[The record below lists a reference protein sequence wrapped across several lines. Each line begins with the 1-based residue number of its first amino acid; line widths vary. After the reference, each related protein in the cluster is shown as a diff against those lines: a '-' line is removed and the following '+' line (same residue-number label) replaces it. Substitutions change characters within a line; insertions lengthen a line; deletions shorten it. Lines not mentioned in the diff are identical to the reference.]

1 MLVERVL
8 DVARR
13 RLITIDSDALLTEAA
28 ALLGRAQVNLV
39 VVCASDG
46 AMVGVITKTD
56 VVRQISQCEGSGC
69 RAEAATVMTR
79 DVTRCHPDDMLH
91 NVWSIMKERGFL
103 HIPIVDQDSRPCGV
117 LNARDA
123 LQALL
128 GEAKD
133 EESLLRD
140 YVMGIGYR

>member
-13 RLITIDSDALLTEAA
+13 RLVTIYSGALLTEAA

-46 AMVGVITKTD
+46 AMVGVITQTD
-56 VVRQISQCEGSGC
+56 VVRQISRCQGSTC
-69 RAEAATVMTR
+69 RAEAAMVMTR
-79 DVTRCHPDDMLH
+79 DVTRCHPDDMLQD
-91 NVWSIMKERGFL
+91 VWLIMKERGFL

-128 GEAKD
+128 GEVED
-133 EESLLRD
+133 EGSLLRD

>member
-1 MLVERVL
+1 MLVEGMLPIARQRLVTL
-8 DVARR
+8 DA
-13 RLITIDSDALLTEAA
+13 SALLTEAA
-28 ALLGRAQVNLV
+28 GLLGRAQVNLV

-56 VVRQISQCEGSGC
+56 VVRHISCCQES
-69 RAEAATVMTR
+69 ALMAKAATVMTR
-79 DVTRCHPDDMLH
+79 DVTHCHPDDLLH
-91 NVWSIMKERGFL
+91 HVWSIMKERGFL
-103 HIPIVDQDSRPCGV
+103 HIPIVDQESRPCGV

-128 GEAKD
+128 GESED

>member
-1 MLVERVL
+1 MFVERVL
-8 DVARR
+8 TTARL
-13 RLITIDSDALLTEAA
+13 RLVTIDAGALLTEAA
-28 ALLGRAQVNLV
+28 ALLGSAQVNLV

-56 VVRQISQCEGSGC
+56 VVRQISQCQGSAC
-69 RAEAATVMTR
+69 TAKAATVMTR

-91 NVWSIMKERGFL
+91 DVWSIMKERGFL

-128 GEAKD
+128 GEVED
-133 EESLLRD
+133 EGSLLRD

>member
-8 DVARR
+8 TVARQ
-13 RLITIDSDALLTEAA
+13 RLVTIDASDLLTEAA
-28 ALLGRAQVNLV
+28 GLLAKAQVNLV

-46 AMVGVITKTD
+46 TMVGVITKTD
-56 VVRQISQCEGSGC
+56 VVRQISHCQGSAC
-69 RAEAATVMTR
+69 TAKAAIVMTR
-79 DVTRCHPDDMLH
+79 DVTYCHPDDMLH
-91 NVWSIMKERGFL
+91 DVWSIMKERGFL
-103 HIPIVDQDSRPCGV
+103 HVPIVDQDSRPCGV

-128 GEAKD
+128 GEVED
-133 EESLLRD
+133 EEALLRD